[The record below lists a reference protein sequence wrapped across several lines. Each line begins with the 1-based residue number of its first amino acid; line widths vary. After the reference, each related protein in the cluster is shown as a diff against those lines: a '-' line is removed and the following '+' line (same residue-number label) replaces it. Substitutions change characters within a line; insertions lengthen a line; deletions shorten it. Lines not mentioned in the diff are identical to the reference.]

1 MRTTNEPGRRQNS
14 EVSTPNRPTLAR
26 HLLRTHIRSHVDQ
39 TRQEYSRTY
48 GRGHRLTPTQA
59 RGPTR
64 ANIALES
71 KGYSLIRLQD
81 TDGQTIERII
91 LNRSHPHDLQAIIRL
106 SSSSW
111 GNRKP
116 ASASPKY
123 RGSTWKAHRELKGMT
138 YSTLFPSARTSSG
151 WDLVCYRNYRGRIFG
166 FPFFGLVRIRVA
178 NPHLRPAQFFI
189 LIRVTKRI
197 YASHVTPPSPLSL
210 LLIFIT
216 L

>member
-1 MRTTNEPGRRQNS
+1 M
-14 EVSTPNRPTLAR
+14 
-26 HLLRTHIRSHVDQ
+26 DQ

-138 YSTLFPSARTSSG
+138 YSTLFPSARISSG

-166 FPFFGLVRIRVA
+166 FPFFWLGA
-178 NPHLRPAQFFI
+178 NTRSES
-189 LIRVTKRI
+189 
-197 YASHVTPPSPLSL
+197 ASTTSSVFHFDTGNEENLCKSRDPPSPLSL